1 MRICVLALCLA
12 LIQAHAGRVSAQDDP
27 PGRSIVFFN
36 ATDTPYDMPFPL
48 PQDAEMDERNPW
60 IAFAMSAVITGG
72 GQFYNKQYFKG
83 VAQFSLSAVGLGLL
97 LADTGDDTEPL
108 GTDDPEDR
116 GTRDA
121 IGAAMFLGGALW
133 SMIDAPISANAI
145 NRKLSESASFRVAP
159 MVRHDRIGAQ
169 LTLSF

>member
-1 MRICVLALCLA
+1 MRICVLALCIA
-12 LIQAHAGRVSAQDDP
+12 LIQTYAGQISAQDDL
-27 PGRSIVFFN
+27 PGRSIVFVK

-48 PQDAEMDERNPW
+48 PQDADMDERNPW

-83 VAQFSLSAVGLGLL
+83 VAQFSISAVGLGLL
-97 LADTGDDTEPL
+97 LADTGDDIEPL
-108 GTDDPEDR
+108 GTDDPDDR

-121 IGAAMFLGGALW
+121 IGAVMFLGGALW
-133 SMIDAPISANAI
+133 SMIDAPLSANAI
-145 NRKLSESASFRVAP
+145 NRKRRESASFHVAP
-159 MVRHDRIGAQ
+159 MVRKDRIGAQ